1 MIFLL
6 SDGKPTDGY
15 WQTIHSEF
23 EKLNRDVESVVFS
36 FAIGSRSPFDDLEKI
51 SLRSGGVA
59 RKLEDSTDIS
69 VKLSN
74 FYLEIAVPIIWNLQE
89 GFLYFKD
96 SWTTESPWTDR
107 SMYLRTRGRPIGPLS
122 L

>member
-89 GFLYFKD
+89 GFLSK
-96 SWTTESPWTDR
+96 
-107 SMYLRTRGRPIGPLS
+107 TRGPSKAR
-122 L
+122 

>member
-1 MIFLL
+1 MRLNLGKSLSDKPKMIFLL

-59 RKLEDSTDIS
+59 RKLEDSMDIS

-89 GFLYFKD
+89 GF
-96 SWTTESPWTDR
+96 R
-107 SMYLRTRGRPIGPLS
+107 YL
-122 L
+122 

>member
-96 SWTTESPWTDR
+96 SWTTESLWTDR
-107 SMYLRTRGRPIGPLS
+107 SMYPRTRRRPKDS
-122 L
+122 RK

>member
-89 GFLYFKD
+89 RFLNFKPKAVD
-96 SWTTESPWTDR
+96 RQIHVPKDPRTTQR
-107 SMYLRTRGRPIGPLS
+107 LS
-122 L
+122 GIK

>member
-89 GFLYFKD
+89 RDFYFILDQSVVVKGTYFD
-96 SWTTESPWTDR
+96 FHI
-107 SMYLRTRGRPIGPLS
+107 PIVLFS
-122 L
+122 NHLK

>member
-89 GFLYFKD
+89 LDFICKLTVQSD
-96 SWTTESPWTDR
+96 QNTMAPQQPTHDC
-107 SMYLRTRGRPIGPLS
+107 
-122 L
+122 